1 MTCRSQTSA
10 NANLVLTSST
20 TINALPDKLLVEV
33 LSYLPPADRVH
44 RCALVCKRWHEA
56 TLDGRLWRCVNLRPD
71 LGGFLVRDPD
81 TLVGVI
87 ASRLGASVRTFEL
100 PCELVTVA
108 VLSELANRC
117 PALRHLSMDFASA
130 MQLHEY
136 ADLNTFPCNLRTLTI
151 CLSDVIFLEGLMR
164 RIYTYLSSL
173 EVLHLY
179 GARTFE
185 HLKVSRS
192 QYGHC

>member
-1 MTCRSQTSA
+1 M
-10 NANLVLTSST
+10 
-20 TINALPDKLLVEV
+20 
-33 LSYLPPADRVH
+33 
-44 RCALVCKRWHEA
+44 
-56 TLDGRLWRCVNLRPD
+56 
-71 LGGFLVRDPD
+71 
-81 TLVGVI
+81 
-87 ASRLGASVRTFEL
+87 GASVRTIEL

-108 VLSELANRC
+108 VLTELANRC

-164 RIYTYLSSL
+164 RVYTFLSSL

-179 GARTFE
+179 GPPLSAPLVRTP
-185 HLKVSRS
+185 
-192 QYGHC
+192 